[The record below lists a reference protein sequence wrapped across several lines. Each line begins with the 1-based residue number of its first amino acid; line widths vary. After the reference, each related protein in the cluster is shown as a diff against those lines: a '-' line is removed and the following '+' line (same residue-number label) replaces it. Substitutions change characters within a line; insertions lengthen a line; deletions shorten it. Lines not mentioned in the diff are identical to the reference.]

1 MVREVLMEVTTL
13 EYVPELHY
21 DLDSVD
27 DETNTVAKLR
37 TSEYAKKEDEAI
49 KSLIDYLHEDLS
61 EVTKQFD
68 VVFYKLPLH
77 KETPAP
83 LSKGSSYQKVFKVC
97 GNGEVGPSYI
107 VSKCYG
113 IPDILSTKQSYNQCV
128 LFDRLHP
135 TRAHY
140 VFSFKKE
147 LDYTGLLKVEKL
159 STSLDHHE
167 IMWLDSY
174 VVYSRNSNDHILKN
188 RPRSLKNLNNKYLT
202 RNEKL
207 VRIEFKPSPLNIEK
221 SYDPI
226 KAIDECKDNGR
237 NILNVLMSQTF

>member
-21 DLDSVD
+21 GLDSVD
-27 DETNTVAKLR
+27 DEANTVAKLR

-113 IPDILSTKQSYNQCV
+113 IPDILSTKQSYNQCA

-159 STSLDHHE
+159 GMPLDLYE
-167 IMWLDSY
+167 LMWLDSY
-174 VVYSRNSNDHILKN
+174 VVY
-188 RPRSLKNLNNKYLT
+188 T
-202 RNEKL
+202 RNPVTHISKTSNRKLSRDEKL
-207 VRIEFKPSPLNIEK
+207 IRLEIKPNSMIREK
-221 SYDPI
+221 SYDPV
-226 KAIDECKDNGR
+226 KTFDECKDNGR

>member
-1 MVREVLMEVTTL
+1 MGREVLMEVTTL

-21 DLDSVD
+21 GLDSVD
-27 DETNTVAKLR
+27 DESNTVAKLR

-49 KSLIDYLHEDLS
+49 KSLIEYLHEDLS

-113 IPDILSTKQSYNQCV
+113 IPDILSTKQSYNQCA

-135 TRAHY
+135 TRANY

-147 LDYTGLLKVEKL
+147 QDYTGLLKVEKL
-159 STSLDHHE
+159 AISLDLYE
-167 IMWLDSY
+167 IMRLDNY
-174 VVYSRNSNDHILKN
+174 VVY
-188 RPRSLKNLNNKYLT
+188 T
-202 RNEKL
+202 RNPITHISTTSNRKMPRDEKMIRL
-207 VRIEFKPSPLNIEK
+207 EIKPNPMIRK
-221 SYDPI
+221 KDYDTV
-226 KAIDECKDNGR
+226 KTFDECKDNGL
-237 NILNVLMSQTF
+237 NILNVLMSQAF

>member
-1 MVREVLMEVTTL
+1 MIREVLMEVTTL

-21 DLDSVD
+21 GLDSVD
-27 DETNTVAKLR
+27 DESNTVAKLR

-49 KSLIDYLHEDLS
+49 KSLVEYLHEDLS

-113 IPDILSTKQSYNQCV
+113 IPDILSTKQSYNQCA

-147 LDYTGLLKVEKL
+147 LDYAGLLKVEKL
-159 STSLDHHE
+159 GTPLDLHE
-167 IMWLDSY
+167 LMWLDSY
-174 VVYSRNSNDHILKN
+174 VVY
-188 RPRSLKNLNNKYLT
+188 T
-202 RNEKL
+202 RNPVTHISKTSNRKLSRDEKL
-207 VRIEFKPSPLNIEK
+207 IRLEIKPNPMIRK
-221 SYDPI
+221 KDYDPA
-226 KAIDECKDNGR
+226 KTFDECKDNGR

>member
-1 MVREVLMEVTTL
+1 MIREVLMEVTTL

-21 DLDSVD
+21 GLDSVD
-27 DETNTVAKLR
+27 DESNTVAKLR

-49 KSLIDYLHEDLS
+49 KSLVEYLHEDLS

-159 STSLDHHE
+159 GMPLDLYE
-167 IMWLDSY
+167 LMWLDSY
-174 VVYSRNSNDHILKN
+174 VVY
-188 RPRSLKNLNNKYLT
+188 T
-202 RNEKL
+202 RNPVTHISKTSNRKLSRDEKL
-207 VRIEFKPSPLNIEK
+207 IRLEIKPNPMIGK
-221 SYDPI
+221 KDYDPA
-226 KAIDECKDNGR
+226 KTFDECKDNGR

>member
-1 MVREVLMEVTTL
+1 MIREVLMEVTTL

-21 DLDSVD
+21 GLDSVD

-37 TSEYAKKEDEAI
+37 TNEYAKKEDEAI

-107 VSKCYG
+107 VPKFYG
-113 IPDILSTKQSYNQCV
+113 IPDILSTKQSYNQCA

-159 STSLDHHE
+159 GMPLE
-167 IMWLDSY
+167 LYELMLRLL
-174 VVYSRNSNDHILKN
+174 VVY
-188 RPRSLKNLNNKYLT
+188 T
-202 RNEKL
+202 RNPVTHISKTSNRKLSRDEKL
-207 VRIEFKPSPLNIEK
+207 SGDEK
-221 SYDPI
+221 LIRLEILSNPMIRKKDYDPI
-226 KAIDECKDNGR
+226 KTFDECKDNGR
-237 NILNVLMSQTF
+237 NILNVLMSQAF

>member
-1 MVREVLMEVTTL
+1 MIREVLMEVTTL

-21 DLDSVD
+21 GLDSVD
-27 DETNTVAKLR
+27 DESNTVAKLR

-49 KSLIDYLHEDLS
+49 KSLIEYLHEDLS

-107 VSKCYG
+107 VSKCHG

-135 TRAHY
+135 TRANY

-147 LDYTGLLKVEKL
+147 QDYTGLLKVEKL
-159 STSLDHHE
+159 AIPLDLYE
-167 IMWLDSY
+167 IMWLDNY
-174 VVYSRNSNDHILKN
+174 VVY
-188 RPRSLKNLNNKYLT
+188 T
-202 RNEKL
+202 RN
-207 VRIEFKPSPLNIEK
+207 
-221 SYDPI
+221 PI
-226 KAIDECKDNGR
+226 KHISTTSNRKMPRDEKMIRLEIKPNQMMRKRDYDTLKTFDECKDNGR

>member
-21 DLDSVD
+21 GLDSVD
-27 DETNTVAKLR
+27 DESNTVVKLR
-37 TSEYAKKEDEAI
+37 TSEYEKKEDEAI
-49 KSLIDYLHEDLS
+49 KSLVEYLHEDLS

-113 IPDILSTKQSYNQCV
+113 IPDILSTKQSYNQCA

-135 TRAHY
+135 TRAQY

-159 STSLDHHE
+159 GMPLE
-167 IMWLDSY
+167 LNELMWLDSY
-174 VVYSRNSNDHILKN
+174 VVY
-188 RPRSLKNLNNKYLT
+188 T
-202 RNEKL
+202 RNPITHVSTTNNRELSRDEKL
-207 VRIEFKPSPLNIEK
+207 IRLEIKPNPMIRK
-221 SYDPI
+221 KGYDPI
-226 KAIDECKDNGR
+226 KTFDECKDNGL